1 LLGCI
6 KRSRKKFDDDSA
18 ANYSIALPRASRTA
32 SRCNPAPY
40 RRRFKV
46 PKNNELGNVKKLL
59 WTAPL
64 VGVGLVYLL
73 VVNNGGSQPTA
84 AVAAQIQAQKNRQT
98 YDHPGVI
105 HCDLQ
110 PAVWQMPGPSPLRYP
125 LHTLT
130 CSMEIPSQAARVT
143 ATRMV
148 TAT

>member
-1 LLGCI
+1 
-6 KRSRKKFDDDSA
+6 
-18 ANYSIALPRASRTA
+18 
-32 SRCNPAPY
+32 
-40 RRRFKV
+40 V

-110 PAVWQMPGPSPLRYP
+110 PAVWQPRHCGTRCTRSPA
-125 LHTLT
+125 
-130 CSMEIPSQAARVT
+130 SMEIPSQATRVT
-143 ATRMV
+143 AT
-148 TAT
+148 